1 MHHVWYGPF
10 CNPPLTDVTHVHSK
24 DSGTG
29 EKGNQWFPQ
38 RLRPAPYTCT
48 MTTESRSG
56 SATFLSCVG
65 IILRLRITSIRK
77 NSKGLLPIPGLGNI
91 SSIER
96 SWQTLCWYPKPSF
109 EPLNWSW
116 RDTYIAALFF
126 PLSFPLRID
135 APSTLAPEEGAFYC
149 NSHCHW
155 TRCQDAAAFR
165 ASVCLSKTFGVHTQ
179 EHSGVI
185 SQVHGTGS
193 TNQSPTT
200 PCNRNV
206 VEVSGH
212 AKLCPS

>member
-1 MHHVWYGPF
+1 MHHVGYGPC
-10 CNPPLTDVTHVHSK
+10 CNPSLTDVTHVHSK

-38 RLRPAPYTCT
+38 RLQPAPYTCT
-48 MTTESRSG
+48 MTTESGSG

-65 IILRLRITSIRK
+65 IILRLRITSMKEFQRLVAYPRAWKHLIHWTK
-77 NSKGLLPIPGLGNI
+77 LT
-91 SSIER
+91 
-96 SWQTLCWYPKPSF
+96 TLYWYPKPSF

-116 RDTYIAALFF
+116 RETYIAALSF

-135 APSTLAPEEGAFYC
+135 APSTLAPEGGAFYC

-206 VEVSGH
+206 IEVSGH